1 MSRWFGIDAHWIE
14 ASDGIPEERFT
25 AAELTISI
33 GGKIATRVDDDW
45 SKSVRSNVRLAAY
58 PLALWIASSW
68 WRLRWEPYRADPDL
82 AWRMAHDM
90 PTAGAG
96 FVWPPLRLASDG
108 EGMLCSTLPT
118 PDRPTEPIRYLAQLN
133 ETVPVEDVESH
144 LGGFIELVLARL
156 EALGLPK
163 TDLHTLWKDVQSERN
178 DPHVR
183 GERRLEAL
191 LGFEPEEAP
200 RALLDHMAELR
211 ANVGA
216 SALDEI
222 APACAG
228 PDPAKALEHIRHVA
242 GSAGITAR
250 LQILARGDYDGP
262 VWERGWQAAKEARDK
277 VGVPGDIV
285 SNETLCDCLGIST
298 KAFNQLT
305 QERFPIGL
313 AVRGKRSQRLI
324 FRKRNPEGWRFEAAR
339 FLAEQAFAPTTDTW
353 LPTTDADTARQKV
366 QRAFAAEFL
375 CPIARLE
382 EFLNGNRSPE
392 RVEDAASHFRVS
404 ELAIRSHLAN
414 HGLLTAGMV

>member
-1 MSRWFGIDAHWIE
+1 
-14 ASDGIPEERFT
+14 
-25 AAELTISI
+25 
-33 GGKIATRVDDDW
+33 
-45 SKSVRSNVRLAAY
+45 
-58 PLALWIASSW
+58 
-68 WRLRWEPYRADPDL
+68 
-82 AWRMAHDM
+82 
-90 PTAGAG
+90 
-96 FVWPPLRLASDG
+96 
-108 EGMLCSTLPT
+108 
-118 PDRPTEPIRYLAQLN
+118 
-133 ETVPVEDVESH
+133 
-144 LGGFIELVLARL
+144 
-156 EALGLPK
+156 
-163 TDLHTLWKDVQSERN
+163 
-178 DPHVR
+178 
-183 GERRLEAL
+183 
-191 LGFEPEEAP
+191 
-200 RALLDHMAELR
+200 
-211 ANVGA
+211 
-216 SALDEI
+216 
-222 APACAG
+222 
-228 PDPAKALEHIRHVA
+228 
-242 GSAGITAR
+242 
-250 LQILARGDYDGP
+250 LARGDYDGP